1 MMFSIADQLKAISC
15 HASRLAAEKKRHAD
29 EHQARL
35 KQRKAAQDRAWAT
48 RRDSGKFA
56 RTGLAAAV
64 LVRLPAGEQNA
75 LLLSQVEV
83 LLEDVPHAPT
93 GLSATLVN
101 LVKQDLVCRI
111 GERRQFRYFKP

>member
-1 MMFSIADQLKAISC
+1 MFTVFDQLTAISVY
-15 HASRLAAEKKRHAD
+15 ARKLSTEQKRRAD
-29 EHQARL
+29 EHEARL
-35 KQRKAAQDRAWAT
+35 KQRKAAQARAWAT

-56 RTGLAAAV
+56 QTGLAAAV
-64 LVRLPAGEQNA
+64 LVRLPTGEKNA
-75 LLLSQVEV
+75 LLLSEVEA
-83 LLEDVPHAPT
+83 LIEDVPHAPT